1 MTPSRPLPLLS
12 PDVSMRTAP
21 LSLPACYYQNGVITM
36 VIFSGVVYGCIIILE
51 RCRYDHASSS
61 DHPDIHFCDR
71 RNGDQNQF
79 SQFRQ
84 FQFFGGVFV
93 FLFFYFF
100 VCLLFVWVLF
110 LFSCCFFVVGGG
122 GGGVGGVCCCCFWGE
137 GGSSSAY
144 GISPPVFPGETNCV
158 CPALATDTARESALK
173 ADRTI
178 PLRCPNPAIHQQSY
192 IPASVSGV
200 KS

>member
-1 MTPSRPLPLLS
+1 MIMPRH
-12 PDVSMRTAP
+12 RTI
-21 LSLPACYYQNGVITM
+21 Q
-36 VIFSGVVYGCIIILE
+36 IFIFVTEEMETKINL
-51 RCRYDHASSS
+51 ASS
-61 DHPDIHFCDR
+61 D
-71 RNGDQNQF
+71 NF
-79 SQFRQ
+79 S
-84 FQFFGGVFV
+84 FFGGVFV